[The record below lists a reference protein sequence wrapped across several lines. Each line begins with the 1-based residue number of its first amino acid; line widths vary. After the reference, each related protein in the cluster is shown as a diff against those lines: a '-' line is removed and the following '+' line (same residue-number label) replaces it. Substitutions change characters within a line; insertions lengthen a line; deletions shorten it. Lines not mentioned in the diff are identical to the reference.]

1 MTTSH
6 TAAPTEHRGG
16 DGRAAGGGARTRWRH
31 LPPAYSPLPLTA
43 LVAGGVHLATFRDRR
58 PELRDHLTAAYGAAA
73 AGLLDSGT
81 HALEVALRVAS
92 RMVPEG
98 SAIALPAYAC
108 FDLATAAVATGLP
121 ITLYDVVPQTLAPDR
136 ASLTAAITAGA
147 RVIVVAPLYGMAAP
161 WDELRSLAVDA
172 GAVLVEDAAQ
182 GIGASWRGEP
192 AGRHADLSVLS
203 FGRGKGWT
211 GGSGGA
217 LLARGRATA
226 LLDDVLAGEL
236 HPAPGSLSILARATA
251 MSAFVRPS
259 VFALA
264 AGIPWLHLGE
274 TLYHAPSPARGL
286 PRVAASLLL
295 ASAGVSREEA
305 SHRRANAAWFADALS
320 AIVATTPIRPLPDA
334 EAGYLRY
341 PLLVRRGMDGFPD
354 TGRARALG
362 IAPGYPSPLAE
373 LAPVRSPLVPA
384 AQGLRWPGA
393 EALCRQLITLPTHSL
408 VRPRERRAIVALLER
423 YPA

>member
-1 MTTSH
+1 MTAPH
-6 TAAPTEHRGG
+6 AAAPEDRPDGSSQPTG
-16 DGRAAGGGARTRWRH
+16 DGARTRRRY
-31 LPPAYSPLPLTA
+31 LPPAYSPLPLAA
-43 LVAGGVHLATFRDRR
+43 LVAGGVQLATLRDRR
-58 PELRDHLTAAYGAAA
+58 AALREHLTSTYDAAA
-73 AGLLDSGT
+73 VGLLDSGT
-81 HALEVALRVAS
+81 HALEIALRVAA

-98 SAIALPAYAC
+98 SGIALPAYAC

-121 ITLYDVVPQTLAPDR
+121 LTLYDVVPETLAPDR
-136 ASLTAAITAGA
+136 ASLAAAVQAGA
-147 RVIVVAPLYGMAAP
+147 RVIVVAPLYGMVAP
-161 WDELRSLAVDA
+161 WDELRSLASDT

-182 GIGASWRGEP
+182 GVGASWRGER

-217 LLARGRATA
+217 LLARGRAAA

-236 HPAPGSLSILARATA
+236 HPSPGSLAILARATA
-251 MSAFVRPS
+251 MSAFVHPS

-264 AGIPWLHLGE
+264 AAIPWLHLGE
-274 TLYHAPSPARGL
+274 TRYHAPTPPRGL
-286 PRVAASLLL
+286 PRTAASLLL
-295 ASAGVSREEA
+295 ASARASSNEA
-305 SHRRANAAWFADALS
+305 AIRRTNAAWYAEALPG
-320 AIVATTPIRPLPDA
+320 VAAAAPIRPLPDA

-354 TGRARALG
+354 PARARALG
-362 IAPGYPSPLAE
+362 IAPGYPNPLAE
-373 LAPVRSPLVPA
+373 LLPVRTRLVPA
-384 AQGLRWPGA
+384 ARDAQWPGA

-408 VRPRERRAIVALLER
+408 VRPQERRAIVGLLER